1 MQRVSLSR
9 HHSLTHAVK
18 LVIEVRDY
26 FWYVTVTSLHAFTT
40 RAIANTSSYTVLSLD
55 INVVLFLLVGRSA
68 DQAVAVGRM
77 GRMTFNW
84 PPLPLHRSI
93 ASNNVSRCHSVQR
106 FAVMRDNCSCPTSFK
121 RPLLSVDMTVC
132 WPLCLKLANISET
145 KQFRGSCQIGTV

>member
-1 MQRVSLSR
+1 VQRVSLSR

-77 GRMTFNW
+77 GRMTFN
-84 PPLPLHRSI
+84 
-93 ASNNVSRCHSVQR
+93 
-106 FAVMRDNCSCPTSFK
+106 
-121 RPLLSVDMTVC
+121 
-132 WPLCLKLANISET
+132 
-145 KQFRGSCQIGTV
+145 